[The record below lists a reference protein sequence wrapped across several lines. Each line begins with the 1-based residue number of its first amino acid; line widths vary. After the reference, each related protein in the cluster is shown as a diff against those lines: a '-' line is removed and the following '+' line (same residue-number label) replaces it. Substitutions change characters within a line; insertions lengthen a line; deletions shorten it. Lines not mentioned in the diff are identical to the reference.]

1 MFIVPVRSSD
11 STVGVSDL
19 LLGRVDVGV
28 SVVDVSELI
37 LSAVLGSSWGN
48 GSCDGGGDGG
58 GISSGVSESSV
69 VGESSGITESSVV
82 AEGSSVTVAEGSSV
96 GGDDSC
102 VSAGDGDG
110 ENNLENVLS
119 MIIKISFVKN

>member
-1 MFIVPVRSSD
+1 MFILPVRSSD

-28 SVVDVSELI
+28 AVVDVAELI

-48 GSCDGGGDGG
+48 GSCDGG

-119 MIIKISFVKN
+119 MIIKISLDKN